1 MSDVDDDVAQLRMGM
16 ERLQNKL
23 LNPKPKASA
32 RSKATKSET
41 PKSRP
46 AGKTSSTAGKAIRST
61 KAKTISAS
69 GRKLPLGGGAALPAS
84 VGRRKKA
91 TKKADPF
98 NDASKS
104 QNSFASRVQT
114 AEKHRGLVSQLETV
128 TRDLKLLSSGMDHSE
143 AIEDSRECDDEVIS
157 ASPPCMDYGS
167 LRVFPNVPKSV
178 HSDEQAGNGND
189 FPCIQ
194 LILTNV
200 SLVMLDAIT
209 VQFQAIP
216 GIDAAELDSF
226 LRGRRK
232 ESSSWVKA
240 GQRLLEDD
248 SDDDEDSFEDDI
260 HHLLYS
266 PIEDLHFQDEVCLP
280 LRQSI
285 CAAGPRHYTM
295 NEWL

>member
-1 MSDVDDDVAQLRMGM
+1 MGATALATRPRQQKKTVLPPDLPPESARPFSSQLALARPERVFRPPLHFSGSCACRRSVTDGDEMSDVDDDVAQLRMGM

-143 AIEDSRECDDEVIS
+143 AIEDSRECGDEVIS
-157 ASPPCMDYGS
+157 ASPSCMDYGS
-167 LRVFPNVPKSV
+167 LLVSPNVPKSV
-178 HSDEQAGNGND
+178 YSDEQAGSGIPMHSTHPDKRVSGN
-189 FPCIQ
+189 
-194 LILTNV
+194 
-200 SLVMLDAIT
+200 A
-209 VQFQAIP
+209 
-216 GIDAAELDSF
+216 
-226 LRGRRK
+226 
-232 ESSSWVKA
+232 
-240 GQRLLEDD
+240 
-248 SDDDEDSFEDDI
+248 
-260 HHLLYS
+260 
-266 PIEDLHFQDEVCLP
+266 
-280 LRQSI
+280 
-285 CAAGPRHYTM
+285 
-295 NEWL
+295 